1 MSGNDRPTY
10 EGPERRARRGL
21 LTREDGSWHPAVN
34 WAIVATVFLAALAAA
49 FNLGQQWNRQDR
61 ITEITADLKSR
72 DELLPARVMKDRYD
86 IYERIIADM
95 QAKIAFGSV
104 RDAEINGHIEN
115 LTGRLEQVARREA
128 AVTQAHA
135 ELMAAHARTDARLD
149 MLIKQVS
156 VHDEHD
162 FQMERGEAHP
172 H

>member
-10 EGPERRARRGL
+10 EGPERRARRGP
-21 LTREDGSWHPAVN
+21 LTREDGTWHPAVN

-61 ITEITADLKSR
+61 ITEITADLKNR
-72 DELLPARVMKDRYD
+72 DELLPAKVMKDRYD
-86 IYERIIADM
+86 YYEKIIGDMQKTQAALGIADA
-95 QAKIAFGSV
+95 QIS
-104 RDAEINGHIEN
+104 GHIEN

-135 ELMAAHARTDARLD
+135 DLMAAHARTDARLD

>member
-1 MSGNDRPTY
+1 
-10 EGPERRARRGL
+10 
-21 LTREDGSWHPAVN
+21 
-34 WAIVATVFLAALAAA
+34 
-49 FNLGQQWNRQDR
+49 
-61 ITEITADLKSR
+61 
-72 DELLPARVMKDRYD
+72 MKDRYD
-86 IYERIIADM
+86 YYEKIIGDMQKTQAALGIADA
-95 QAKIAFGSV
+95 QIS
-104 RDAEINGHIEN
+104 GHIEN

-135 ELMAAHARTDARLD
+135 DLMAAHARTDARLD